1 MSEKLYDI
9 LPVEGEPDKFVLV
22 MPSLKAAYKAWEK
35 YDPEFSL
42 DDEGNQ
48 ILHKE
53 GDDGG
58 KEALFNY
65 YDLEETFLSGF
76 QAALD
81 WMEEMEKL
89 KKKGKKK

>member
-1 MSEKLYDI
+1 MSQIYEASK
-9 LPVEGEPDKFVLV
+9 
-22 MPSLKAAYKAWEK
+22 KAWEK

-65 YDLEETFLSGF
+65 YDLEETFLEAFWLGVEW
-76 QAALD
+76 AA
-81 WMEEMEKL
+81 ETAARKEKTNETDET
-89 KKKGKKK
+89 